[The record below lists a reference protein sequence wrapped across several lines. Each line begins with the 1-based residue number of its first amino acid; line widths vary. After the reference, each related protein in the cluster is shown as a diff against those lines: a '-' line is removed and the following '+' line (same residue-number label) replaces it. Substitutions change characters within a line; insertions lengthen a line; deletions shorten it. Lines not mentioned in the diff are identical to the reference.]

1 MRLPISARF
10 LLGFGLAV
18 ALAAAPAA
26 LAGETRTET
35 SESQTGNTK
44 ITEETTY
51 ENFGTDAQ
59 PDWKRIE
66 SRTTTE
72 TPDPDDS
79 TTLERKIEIREYE
92 GGSRRATRAI
102 TVEETEGLVPG
113 WDRVPKKRTTTTTTW
128 ETVDGRRTKTTTV
141 VETFEL
147 VEIDDNGVPIG
158 TGHRTTT
165 THGDPD
171 VVKNEI
177 LGRDGQWHEVPEEG
191 GGEKSADVEK
201 PIVPKPPLD
210 AQQRGLPTTNP
221 GQRGMLPREQG
232 GSKY

>member
-1 MRLPISARF
+1 MRFTIPRARL
-10 LLGFGLAV
+10 LLGFGLAA
-18 ALAAAPAA
+18 ALAAAPPA
-26 LAGETRTET
+26 LAGETRAEKT
-35 SESQTGNTK
+35 ESQSGNTK

-51 ENFGTDAQ
+51 ENFGTAEN

-66 SRTTTE
+66 TRTTSE
-72 TPDPDDS
+72 TPDPEDS
-79 TTLERKIEIREYE
+79 TTVERTIEIREYE

-113 WDRVPKKRTTTTTTW
+113 WNRVPKKRTTTTTTW
-128 ETVDGRRTKTTTV
+128 ETVDGHRRKSETV

-158 TGHRTTT
+158 TGQRTTT

-171 VVKNEI
+171 VVKHEI

-191 GGEKSADVEK
+191 GGEKSAGPEK
-201 PIVPKPPLD
+201 APGAKPPLD
-210 AQQRGLPTTNP
+210 AQQRGLPTVNP
-221 GQRGMLPREQG
+221 GQRGVIPKDQG
-232 GSKY
+232 GSY